1 MSAQYLNDENPN
13 LQQNIRVYS
22 AVVKQNLVVDG
33 EASVV
38 SKMSVGSSFAAASI
52 RLSGSGKITLPALTN
67 YQQLTSEVTPV
78 TITGSEEQFKITTA
92 VASNVNPATTRLF
105 TVTHSGVF
113 DTTMVLLSRATSTG
127 TNQQLL
133 TWVAY
138 TTPGTIRIGMH
149 NLSTIAAT
157 GSEDIIIKLIQNV

>member
-1 MSAQYLNDENPN
+1 MSSQYLNSANPN
-13 LQQNIRVYS
+13 LDQKIRCYS
-22 AVVKQNLVVDG
+22 AVVKENLVVEG
-33 EASVV
+33 EASVI
-38 SKMSVGSSFAAASI
+38 SNMSVGGSFGAASLS
-52 RLSGSGKITLPALTN
+52 LSGSGKITLPALVN

-105 TVTHSGVF
+105 TVTHAGVL
-113 DTTMVLLSRATSTG
+113 DSTMVLLSRANITG

-133 TWVAY
+133 TWIAY
-138 TTPGTIRIGMH
+138 TTTGTIRIGLH

>member
-1 MSAQYLNDENPN
+1 MSSQYLNSENPN
-13 LQQNIRVYS
+13 LDQNIRCYS

-38 SKMSVGSSFAAASI
+38 SKMSVGSSFAAASL
-52 RLSGSGKITLPALTN
+52 RLSGSGKITLPALVN
-67 YQQLTSEVTPV
+67 YQQLTSEVTPI

-92 VASNVNPATTRLF
+92 VASNVNPGTTRLF

-113 DTTMVLLSRATSTG
+113 DSTMVLLSRANSTG

-138 TTPGTIRIGMH
+138 TAVGTIRIALH

>member
-13 LQQNIRVYS
+13 LQQKMRVYR
-22 AVVKQNLVVDG
+22 AVVKQNLIVEG

-92 VASNVNPATTRLF
+92 VASNINPGTTRLF

-133 TWVAY
+133 TWIAY
-138 TTPGTIRIGMH
+138 TTPGTIRIGLH

>member
-1 MSAQYLNDENPN
+1 MSSQYLNSQEPN
-13 LQQNIRVYS
+13 LSQKIRVYS
-22 AVVKQNLVVDG
+22 AVVKENLVVEG

-38 SKMSVGSSFAAASI
+38 SNMSVGGSFGAASI

-67 YQQLTSEVTPV
+67 YQQLTSETTPV
-78 TITGSEEQFKITTA
+78 TITGNEEQFKITTA
-92 VASNVNPATTRLF
+92 VASNINPATTRLF

-113 DTTMVLLSRATSTG
+113 DSTMVLLSRAGSTG
-127 TNQQLL
+127 TNQQLI

-138 TTPGTIRIGMH
+138 TTPGTIRIGLH
-149 NLSTIAAT
+149 NFSTIAAT

>member
-1 MSAQYLNDENPN
+1 MFINYYYNMSAQYLNANEPN
-13 LQQNIRVYS
+13 LDQKIRVYS
-22 AVVKQNLVVDG
+22 AVVKENLVVEG

-38 SKMSVGSSFAAASI
+38 SKMSV
-52 RLSGSGKITLPALTN
+52 
-67 YQQLTSEVTPV
+67 
-78 TITGSEEQFKITTA
+78 
-92 VASNVNPATTRLF
+92 ASNVNPGTTRLF

-113 DTTMVLLSRATSTG
+113 DSTMVLLSRANSTG

-138 TTPGTIRIGMH
+138 TTVGTIRIGLH

>member
-13 LQQNIRVYS
+13 LQQKMRVYS
-22 AVVKQNLVVDG
+22 AVVKQNLIVEG

-92 VASNVNPATTRLF
+92 VASNINPGTTRLF

-133 TWVAY
+133 TWIAY
-138 TTPGTIRIGMH
+138 TTPGTIRIGLH

>member
-38 SKMSVGSSFAAASI
+38 SKMSVGSSFAAASL

>member
-1 MSAQYLNDENPN
+1 MSAQYLNAETPN
-13 LQQNIRVYS
+13 LQQKIRVYS
-22 AVVKQNLVVDG
+22 AVVKENLVVEG
-33 EASVV
+33 EASVT

-52 RLSGSGKITLPALTN
+52 RLSGSGKITLPALVN

-78 TITGSEEQFKITTA
+78 TISGNEEQFKITTA
-92 VASNVNPATTRLF
+92 VASNVNPGTTRLF

-113 DTTMVLLSRATSTG
+113 DSTMVLLSRGFSTG

-138 TTPGTIRIGMH
+138 TTPGTIRIGLH